1 MNIMQIMDGI
11 PRETK
16 LEIIE
21 LMKSLKGLPF
31 DEFKKRLV
39 LFEIGH
45 RLKELRGEKTLEE
58 VAEAVCITKNSLI
71 AYEAGKRMPR
81 DEVKINLSAY
91 YGVSID
97 TLFNVS
103 FDLKAE

>member
-16 LEIIE
+16 LEIID

-31 DEFKKRLV
+31 DEFKERLV

-58 VAEAVCITKNSLI
+58 VAEAAHITKNTLI
-71 AYEAGKRMPR
+71 AYEAGERMPR
-81 DEVKINLSAY
+81 DEAKNNLSTY

-97 TLFNVS
+97 SLFNVS
-103 FDLKAE
+103 FED